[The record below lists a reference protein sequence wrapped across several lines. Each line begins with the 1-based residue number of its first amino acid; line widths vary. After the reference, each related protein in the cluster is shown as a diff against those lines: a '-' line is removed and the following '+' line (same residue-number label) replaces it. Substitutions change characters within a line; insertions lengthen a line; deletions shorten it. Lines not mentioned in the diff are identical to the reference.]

1 MRFLHKGLDPVFLCM
16 ITASLWSRLK
26 AIKQT
31 PRFPQVAVL
40 VYCSTSAPVAPE
52 GTNTCGVWAVS
63 RKEPVSLFWWL
74 TENREASPKAD
85 EVTGLRLCFCCG
97 TITSYLPGGLL
108 LSSPCNC
115 DLSVKTR
122 PLSLWQI
129 EAQRSDSLGCT
140 SVVPSCKACGL
151 LMWSQC
157 WPLLEIYLDFFY

>member
-1 MRFLHKGLDPVFLCM
+1 MKL
-16 ITASLWSRLK
+16 LK

-31 PRFPQVAVL
+31 PRLPQVAVL
-40 VYCSTSAPVAPE
+40 LSCSTSALAGPE

-63 RKEPVSLFWWL
+63 WKEPGSLFWWL
-74 TENREASPKAD
+74 TENREAFPKAD

-97 TITSYLPGGLL
+97 TIASYLPGGVR

-129 EAQRSDSLGCT
+129 EAQRSDSLGYT
-140 SVVPSCKACGL
+140 SLVPIGRPAGSLCGHNVSL
-151 LMWSQC
+151 C
-157 WPLLEIYLDFFY
+157 WNSTWIFH